1 MRFRICPICGAHLD
15 PGERCD
21 CKDTAAEREANT
33 NESGEVLCAANMK
46 GQFAPYA
53 AERAI

>member
-1 MRFRICPICGAHLD
+1 LRFRICPICGAHLD